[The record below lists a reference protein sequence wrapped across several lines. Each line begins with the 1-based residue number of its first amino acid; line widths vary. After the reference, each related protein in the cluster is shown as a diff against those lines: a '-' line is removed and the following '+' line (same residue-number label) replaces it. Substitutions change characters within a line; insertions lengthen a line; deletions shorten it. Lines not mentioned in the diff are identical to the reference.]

1 MFQNRFFAVATL
13 FAALLLLNGCGK
25 KTDHKMSIEKKSI
38 GKTDL
43 GEANLYT
50 LTNANGMK
58 VVITDIGGAVTEIWA
73 KDSKGNLANVALGYK
88 DHKTYVKNPNYFGCI
103 TGRYANRI
111 ADGNFTL
118 EGEKYSLATN
128 NGPNHL
134 HGGDQ
139 GFDKHLW
146 EGEAGTGEDSVFVK
160 FARTSPDGEE
170 GYPGDLNVTVTYTL
184 NNADEL
190 RVEYEAT
197 TSKPTVINLTNH
209 TYFNLA
215 GEGSE
220 TILDH
225 ELTLHADQ
233 FVATDDTNIP
243 TAIADVNGTPMD
255 FREAHVIGDRIEE
268 ENEQLKFG
276 LGYDHTWVIRQGS
289 KDEEGLSLAATLVDP
304 ASGRVLEIRT
314 DQPGIQFYSG
324 NYLDD
329 TTTGTSGKTYPLRSG
344 LCLETQVF
352 PDSPNHQGEAG
363 WQSCVLL
370 PGKTYRHVTVHK
382 FSAR

>member
-38 GKTDL
+38 GKTEL

-146 EGEAGTGEDSVFVK
+146 EGEGGTGEDSVFVK
-160 FARTSPDGEE
+160 FTRTSPDGEE

-225 ELTLHADQ
+225 ELTLHADK
-233 FVATDDTNIP
+233 FVATDETNIP
-243 TAIADVNGTPMD
+243 TSIDDVEGTPMD
-255 FREAHVIGDRIEE
+255 FREAHVIGERIEE

-276 LGYDHTWVIRQGS
+276 LGYDHTWVIRQDS

-352 PDSPNHQGEAG
+352 PDSPNHQDEEG

-370 PGKTYRHVTVHK
+370 PGQTYRHVTVHK

>member
-38 GKTDL
+38 GKTEL

-146 EGEAGTGEDSVFVK
+146 EGKAGTGEDSVFVK
-160 FARTSPDGEE
+160 FTRTSPDGEE

-225 ELTLHADQ
+225 ELTLHADK
-233 FVATDDTNIP
+233 FVATDETNIP
-243 TAIADVNGTPMD
+243 TSIDDVEGTPMD
-255 FREAHVIGDRIEE
+255 FREAHVIGERIEE

-276 LGYDHTWVIRQGS
+276 LGYDHTWVIRQDS

-304 ASGRVLEIRT
+304 ESGRVLEIRT

-352 PDSPNHQGEAG
+352 PDSPNHQDEEG

-370 PGKTYRHVTVHK
+370 PGQTYRHVTVHK

>member
-38 GKTDL
+38 GKTEL

-134 HGGDQ
+134 HGGNQ

-160 FARTSPDGEE
+160 FTRTSPDGEE

-225 ELTLHADQ
+225 ELTLHADK
-233 FVATDDTNIP
+233 FVATDETNIP
-243 TAIADVNGTPMD
+243 TSIDDVEGTPMD
-255 FREAHVIGDRIEE
+255 FREAHVIGERIEE

-276 LGYDHTWVIRQGS
+276 LGYDHTWVIRQDS

-304 ASGRVLEIRT
+304 ESGRVLEIRT

-352 PDSPNHQGEAG
+352 PDSPNHQDEEG

-370 PGKTYRHVTVHK
+370 PGQTYRHVTVHK

>member
-38 GKTDL
+38 GKTEL

-160 FARTSPDGEE
+160 FTRTSPDGEE

-225 ELTLHADQ
+225 ELTLHADK
-233 FVATDDTNIP
+233 FVATDETNIP
-243 TAIADVNGTPMD
+243 TSIDDVEGTPMD
-255 FREAHVIGDRIEE
+255 FREAHVIGERIEE

-276 LGYDHTWVIRQGS
+276 LGYDHTWVIRQDS

-304 ASGRVLEIRT
+304 ESGRVLEIRT

-352 PDSPNHQGEAG
+352 PDSPNHQDEEG

-370 PGKTYRHVTVHK
+370 PGQTYRHVTVHK